1 MPAPRWISQVKLTK
15 DRYRD
20 FLRNLYLTV
29 DLEVTQKQ
37 NRFLAAYGTETATPG
52 YQLVNIGLG
61 TDIVTKNKRTL
72 ASFYFSA
79 NNVFDVA
86 YQSHQ
91 SRLKYLEVN
100 PRTGRAGVFN
110 MGRNLSFKLII
121 PFEVK
126 I

>member
-1 MPAPRWISQVKLTK
+1 ISQLKLTK

-20 FLRNLYLTV
+20 FLRNLYLTI

-37 NRFLAAYGTETATPG
+37 NRFLAQYGTETATPG
-52 YQLVNIGLG
+52 YQLVNVGLG
-61 TDIVTKNKRTL
+61 TDIVAKNKKRL

-91 SRLKYLEVN
+91 SRLKYLDLN
-100 PRTGRAGVFN
+100 RATGRTGVYN

-121 PFEVK
+121 PFEAK
-126 I
+126 L